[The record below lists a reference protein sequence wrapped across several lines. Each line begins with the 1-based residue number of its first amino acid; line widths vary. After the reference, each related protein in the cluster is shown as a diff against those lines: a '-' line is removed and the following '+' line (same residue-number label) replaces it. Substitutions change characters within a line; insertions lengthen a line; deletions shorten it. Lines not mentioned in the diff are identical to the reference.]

1 MAVGE
6 HSIQTAWSGTFFGGG
21 GGGGGGSAM
30 YRYSNTRTV
39 GSIKDN

>member
-6 HSIQTAWSGTFFGGG
+6 HSIQTAWSGTEGG

-30 YRYSNTRTV
+30 YRYNNTRTV